1 VLNIIW
7 ISFFLIAFFT
17 ALFKL
22 LILGD
27 QQVFSEI
34 IEAMFKLSKSAFDIS
49 LGLTGILSLWLGIM
63 KIGEKSGFIE
73 IITQSLTPLFS
84 RLMPEVPKG
93 HPALGAIVMNIAANA
108 LGLDNAATPL
118 GIKAMQELQTL
129 NHILEFPLELR
140 QSHLNYFHRIFTT
153 LTRDYLEYGNTIPDN
168 IDRLEFLKNVDS
180 LNQNSHDLEPMSYLH
195 LKNVNFIRTKIT
207 HNIRCVDA
215 YSTLNDRNAVWDN
228 QVNINT
234 PFDPL
239 VDDYYHTVWLEEDIR
254 GKDMI
259 KAWVQEDDLT
269 AEDCTGNLFLTPNI
283 LLDPYYTIPSII
295 NHPDWQDQ
303 YIKSGKTLNRFPV
316 GDIMDLDKVHWGE
329 LSEFKLEQIQ
339 LDNTILWRNISK

>member
-1 VLNIIW
+1 
-7 ISFFLIAFFT
+7 
-17 ALFKL
+17 
-22 LILGD
+22 
-27 QQVFSEI
+27 
-34 IEAMFKLSKSAFDIS
+34 
-49 LGLTGILSLWLGIM
+49 
-63 KIGEKSGFIE
+63 
-73 IITQSLTPLFS
+73 
-84 RLMPEVPKG
+84 
-93 HPALGAIVMNIAANA
+93 
-108 LGLDNAATPL
+108 
-118 GIKAMQELQTL
+118 
-129 NHILEFPLELR
+129 
-140 QSHLNYFHRIFTT
+140 
-153 LTRDYLEYGNTIPDN
+153 
-168 IDRLEFLKNVDS
+168 
-180 LNQNSHDLEPMSYLH
+180 MSYLH

-303 YIKSGKTLNRFPV
+303 YIKSRKTLNRFPV